1 MKIMQVLPYFCFG
14 GAETMC
20 KNLCLGLR
28 DLGHT
33 VVAVCLYDRPTPISR
48 QLEQAEIPVRFL
60 DKKLGLDVS
69 MVNKLTKLMKLEQP
83 DVVHTHL
90 DVIKYAALAA
100 KLAGVAR
107 CVHTVHSVAQKEAE
121 GKAQKIING
130 FYYRHG
136 WSVPVGLSA
145 LVCQSIGEFYGLPPE
160 KIPLV
165 PNGIDLSR
173 YTPKTDYRLGNP
185 VRLVHVGRFDVPKN
199 HKGMLEMFAKLH
211 GQRPAC
217 RLVLVGDGD
226 LFPQVQAQAQAL
238 GIAGSVDFCGMQGDV
253 RPYLAQADVFW
264 LPSLYEGNPMTIIEA
279 MASGLPIVAS
289 AVGGIPDMVTDDVSA
304 LLRPCE
310 TEPMLEAINGL
321 LDDEALRRRLGQ
333 KALAESGRFSQQTMA
348 QGYCR
353 VYAGHCE

>member
-33 VVAVCLYDRPTPISR
+33 VVAVCLYNQPTPISQ
-48 QLEQAEIPVRFL
+48 QLEQAGIPVRFL

-69 MVNKLTKLMKLEQP
+69 MVNKLTKLMKQEQP

-121 GKAQKIING
+121 GQAQKIING

-145 LVCQSIGEFYGLPPE
+145 LVCQSIEEFYGLPPE

-173 YTPKTDYRLGNP
+173 YTPKTDYRLGKP

-211 GQRPAC
+211 GQHPAC

-226 LFPQVQAQAQAL
+226 LLPQVQAQAL
-238 GIAGSVDFCGMQGDV
+238 GIADCVDFCGMQADV

-279 MASGLPIVAS
+279 MASGLPIAAS

-310 TEPMLEAINGL
+310 TAPMLEAINHL

-333 KALAESGRFSQQTMA
+333 TALAGSGRFSQQTMA

>member
-1 MKIMQVLPYFCFG
+1 MKIMQVVPYFCFG

-20 KNLCLGLR
+20 RTLCLGLR
-28 DLGHT
+28 ELGHQ
-33 VVAVCLYDRPTPISR
+33 VVAVCLYDRPTPLSR
-48 QLEQAEIPVRFL
+48 QLEQAGIPVRFL
-60 DKKLGLDVS
+60 DKNLGLDVS
-69 MVNKLTKLMKLEQP
+69 MVKKLTALMKQEQP

-121 GKAQKIING
+121 GKAQKLING
-130 FYYRHG
+130 YYYRHG
-136 WSVPVGLSA
+136 WSVPVGLSK
-145 LVCQSIGEFYGLPPE
+145 LVCQSIEAFYKLPPE

-173 YTPKTDYRLGNP
+173 YTPKTDYSLKET

-199 HKGMLEMFAKLH
+199 HKGMLEIFSVLH
-211 GQRPAC
+211 RQHPGC

-226 LFPQVQAQAQAL
+226 LFPQVQAQAREL
-238 GIAGSVDFCGMQGDV
+238 GLADSVDFCGMQEDV

-264 LPSLYEGNPMTIIEA
+264 MPSLYEGNPMTILEA
-279 MASGLPIVAS
+279 MASGLPIAAS
-289 AVGGIPDMVTDDVSA
+289 SVGGIPDMVTDDVSA

-310 TEPMLEAINGL
+310 TEPMLEAINRL

-333 KALAESGRFSQQTMA
+333 NALEDSRRYSQQAMA